1 MVHRTQSSVQ
11 TIGNE
16 IISDSNWQHTLQAS
30 ITDPQQL
37 LSYLQLDATLLE
49 GSMAASHD
57 FPLRVPRPYLQRIRP
72 GDPNDPLLLQ
82 ILPQASERQ
91 VTPGYNND
99 PLEEADSN
107 PVPGLIHKYQ
117 GRLLI
122 ITSGGCAI
130 NCRYC
135 FRRHFPYADNSL
147 GKEQWQEI
155 LRYLRQHSDVDEVIF
170 SGGDPLATPDSRL
183 QGMIED
189 LATIPHLRRLR
200 LHSRLPVVI
209 PARITPAFI
218 AMLANSPLQTIL
230 VSHINHPREIDTEVA
245 TALQRLQHGGTTLLN
260 QSVLLKG
267 VNDDLT
273 TLQDLSHR
281 LFACG
286 VMPYYLHLLD
296 PVAGAAHFDIPEQ
309 RARHLA
315 GQLSDSLPGYLVPR
329 LVREVAG
336 ASAKVPLMP
345 ILAASGKAD
354 RHTELTG

>member
-11 TIGNE
+11 TIDNE
-16 IISDSNWQHTLQAS
+16 IMTDRDWQHILQAS

-37 LSYLQLDATLLE
+37 LSYLQLDPTLLD
-49 GSMAASHD
+49 GTLAASRD
-57 FPLRVPRPYLQRIRP
+57 FPLRVPRPYLRRIRP
-72 GDPNDPLLLQ
+72 GDPNDPLLVQ
-82 ILPQASERQ
+82 VLPQAIERQ
-91 VTPGYNND
+91 VTPGFSND

-117 GRLLI
+117 GRLLVI
-122 ITSGGCAI
+122 ISGGCAI

-147 GKEQWQEI
+147 GRDQWQRI
-155 LRYLRQHSDVDEVIF
+155 LRYLAAHTDVDEVIF

-189 LATIPHLRRLR
+189 LASLPHLRRLR
-200 LHSRLPVVI
+200 LHSRLPIVI
-209 PARITPAFI
+209 PERITPALI
-218 AMLANSPLQTIL
+218 DMLANSPLQTVL
-230 VSHINHPREIDTEVA
+230 VTHINHPQEIDAAVA
-245 TALQRLQHGGTTLLN
+245 TALQRVRQSGTTLLN

-267 VNDDLT
+267 VNDSLPV
-273 TLQDLSHR
+273 LQTLSHR
-281 LFACG
+281 LFSCG

-309 RARHLA
+309 QARLLA

-345 ILAASGKAD
+345 ILAAKGKTAKPA
-354 RHTELTG
+354 